1 MPNQRKSLSDW
12 ESLKCLDTSTKK
24 GKAPGIS
31 KRIIMK
37 KNYRIGFALLLV
49 SIAKFQS
56 ETGQLL
62 ST

>member
-12 ESLKCLDTSTKK
+12 ESLKWLDTSTKK

-37 KNYRIGFALLLV
+37 NHRIGFALLLV

>member
-12 ESLKCLDTSTKK
+12 ESLKWLDTSTKK
-24 GKAPGIS
+24 GKASGIS

-56 ETGQLL
+56 VISKLK
-62 ST
+62 S